1 MMPLAEITFSFR
13 NLLDDHLIIVAVGY
27 VVVFIS
33 LSILWGI
40 FYNVP
45 NVLHLFSTQR
55 KKLLAMRSE
64 KEIKPN
70 DKKEDEFLTGEEAA
84 AISMAISLYV
94 NELHDVENR
103 VLTITKISR
112 RYSPWNSK
120 IYSVTNGL
128 NKRF

>member
-1 MMPLAEITFSFR
+1 MMSLAEITFSFR

-45 NVLHLFSTQR
+45 NVLHLFSTQK
-55 KKLLAMRSE
+55 KKLLALRSE
-64 KEIKPN
+64 KEVKLN
-70 DKKEDEFLTGEEAA
+70 DKNDDEFVTGEEAA
-84 AISMAISLYV
+84 AISLAISLYI

-120 IYSVTNGL
+120 IYSVTSGL